1 MEPFAHPLFEVGQ
14 CRWHACCQQDIAE
27 PRPGPEDETSAA
39 IPSLVTGPFV
49 AGRLGDSLPI
59 RRFIF
64 FNADPVNHT
73 VDFVIEL
80 QQTLDLQT
88 YTKIPLDAS
97 KLSIDGDGYI
107 RYQLD
112 TTEERKFFRAGWVPV
127 RHKGVGS
134 LPCH

>member
-1 MEPFAHPLFEVGQ
+1 M
-14 CRWHACCQQDIAE
+14 
-27 PRPGPEDETSAA
+27 
-39 IPSLVTGPFV
+39 
-49 AGRLGDSLPI
+49 PI

-112 TTEERKFFRAGWVPV
+112 TTEERKVFRAGWVPV